1 MRASP
6 QPLPPPPPPQ
16 PAVNRGYVLDA
27 YPKAAGQA
35 RWAFMALQPLS
46 AQELAEKEQVRAVR
60 GVP

>member
-1 MRASP
+1 
-6 QPLPPPPPPQ
+6 
-16 PAVNRGYVLDA
+16 VLDA